1 LALEQAAS
9 LLSQWPG
16 ISIHKDFMHNTEV
29 ILVESGLKQILPQ
42 KVPEQDC
49 ETELNSAI
57 WCKKNKEKY

>member
-1 LALEQAAS
+1 
-9 LLSQWPG
+9 
-16 ISIHKDFMHNTEV
+16 MHNTEV